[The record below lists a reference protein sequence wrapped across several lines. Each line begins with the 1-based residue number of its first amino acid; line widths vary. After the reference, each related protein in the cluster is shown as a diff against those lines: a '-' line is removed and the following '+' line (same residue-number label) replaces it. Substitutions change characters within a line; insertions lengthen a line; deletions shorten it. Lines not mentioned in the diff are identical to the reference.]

1 MNLTE
6 KIKQC
11 RRAKNLTQAEL
22 AKLIKVSPMTVRRWE
37 WGQRQPRT
45 NEIAKLAEALGT
57 TVGALMGET
66 SEPEV
71 APKDPG
77 ENLPINNA
85 PETVNNQSENLGLG
99 YWGSVADN
107 ARKVAARG
115 DKREIA
121 LITPLL
127 RSALEVITGEEP
139 QEETAHQVIGV
150 NGNIHGGKNNVNV
163 STG

>member
-107 ARKVAARG
+107 ARKIAAKG
-115 DKREIA
+115 NAQEKAAVLMMLKMATEA
-121 LITPLL
+121 
-127 RSALEVITGEEP
+127 ITGECSINDVVAKIS
-139 QEETAHQVIGV
+139 QRAD
-150 NGNIHGGKNNVNV
+150 NIHGNVRQSVGK
-163 STG
+163 